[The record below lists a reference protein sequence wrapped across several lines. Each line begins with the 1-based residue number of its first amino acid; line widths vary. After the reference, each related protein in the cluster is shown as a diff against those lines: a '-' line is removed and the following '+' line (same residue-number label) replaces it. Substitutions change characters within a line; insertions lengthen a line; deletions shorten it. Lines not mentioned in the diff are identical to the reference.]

1 MRQQDRTHSTRA
13 QAAERHAAALRHT
26 QGLLHSV
33 RRALELGGHEHRGL
47 LHRILRIESVVA
59 TLDDRLADR
68 RN

>member
-1 MRQQDRTHSTRA
+1 MRQPDRTHSTRA

-47 LHRILRIESVVA
+47 
-59 TLDDRLADR
+59 
-68 RN
+68 